1 MENQENNKEFSG
13 EEQTDL
19 DDDIVARLLNEVGAG
34 TSIQIRRARPGW
46 CHGFLETID
55 YQEGDEPI
63 DMQYLVDT
71 WGGEILS
78 LRVKKNGRYI
88 KGVDVPLC
96 SFPPKRWGQVITR
109 ADVRSDGNTAAA
121 AAPAPVGLNLGDV
134 LNLVDRV
141 LKTAAPVQA
150 AAPAMPYAEIFKL
163 LGNFIK
169 TSQIPAPAPTLGG
182 GGGIDDVLKTARALK
197 ELRELIGGDFGGAG
211 PVDSEPDM
219 MGQITKVIEAYSKI
233 RENDRPP
240 RLIPVQAAAVAAP
253 GPMAAPVSNPAA
265 AGFDMQAI
273 GAHLR
278 ALGPQEIARSFLGVV
293 GGLPE
298 DQREEVFSSILGELG
313 LDGDDVSDEGAD
325 GGADLA
331 PEK

>member
-1 MENQENNKEFSG
+1 MENQENNKQFSN

-96 SFPPKRWGQVITR
+96 SFQPKRWGQVITR

-150 AAPAMPYAEIFKL
+150 AAPALPYAEIFKL

-182 GGGIDDVLKTARALK
+182 GGIDDVLKTARALK
-197 ELRELIGGDFGGAG
+197 ELRELIGGDLGGVG
-211 PVDSEPDM
+211 PADSEPDM

-240 RLIPVQAAAVAAP
+240 RLIPVTA
-253 GPMAAPVSNPAA
+253 AAPVSNPAA

-298 DQREEVFSSILGELG
+298 DQREEVFSNILGELG
-313 LDGDDVSDEGAD
+313 LDAGDDVDEGAD
-325 GGADLA
+325 DGADLP